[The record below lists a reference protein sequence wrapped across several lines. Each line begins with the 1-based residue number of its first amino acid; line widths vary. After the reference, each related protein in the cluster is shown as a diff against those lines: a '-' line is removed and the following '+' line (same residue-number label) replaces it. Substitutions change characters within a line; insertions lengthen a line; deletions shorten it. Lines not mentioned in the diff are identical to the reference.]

1 VARLRDLVDAARTPL
16 VAAGIPVDEAALDAE
31 LLMRD
36 VLAWDRASWI
46 TRREEAAAPAVAQA
60 FARAIARRAGREPVA
75 YIRGVQEFYG
85 RAFQVRPGVLIPRPE
100 TELLI
105 DEALTLLAGQATPR
119 IADVGTGSGC
129 LAITLALETPGATVA
144 ATDISADAL
153 AIARANAT
161 ALGMT
166 TRIDFRHTSLLD
178 GVSGLFDLLVA
189 NPPYVPERDASS
201 LAPEVLAHEP
211 LVFGRTLFGETQL
224 EVPARD
230 VAPRAA
236 DGMQHPTQHPAQHR
250 QRRQRQKVQQP
261 DQRQQHPRT
270 QVRHHAA
277 APLASFWRGFL

>member
-46 TRREEAAAPAVAQA
+46 TRRNEAAAPAVAQA

-144 ATDISADAL
+144 ATDISAEAL
-153 AIARANAT
+153 VIARANAT
-161 ALGMT
+161 ALGVT

-211 LVFGRTLFGETQL
+211 RLALFGGPDGL
-224 EVPARD
+224 RD
-230 VAPRAA
+230 VRALVA
-236 DGMQHPTQHPAQHR
+236 LAAATLTPGGSLVMEIGMGQW
-250 QRRQRQKVQQP
+250 P
-261 DQRQQHPRT
+261 D
-270 QVRHHAA
+270 VRHALAEAGLGAHAHVRTDLQGIPRVVVA
-277 APLASFWRGFL
+277 TR

>member
-211 LVFGRTLFGETQL
+211 RLALFGGPDGL
-224 EVPARD
+224 RD
-230 VAPRAA
+230 VRALVA
-236 DGMQHPTQHPAQHR
+236 LAAAALTPGGLLVMEIGMGQW
-250 QRRQRQKVQQP
+250 P
-261 DQRQQHPRT
+261 D
-270 QVRHHAA
+270 VRHALTEAGWARHARVRSDLQGIPRVVVA
-277 APLASFWRGFL
+277 AR

>member
-1 VARLRDLVDAARTPL
+1 MARLRDLVDAARTPL

-46 TRREEAAAPAVAQA
+46 TRRNEAAAPAVAQA

-144 ATDISADAL
+144 ATDISAEAL
-153 AIARANAT
+153 VIARANAT
-161 ALGMT
+161 ALGVT

-211 LVFGRTLFGETQL
+211 RLALFGGPDGL
-224 EVPARD
+224 RD
-230 VAPRAA
+230 VRALVA
-236 DGMQHPTQHPAQHR
+236 LAAATLTPGGSLVMEIGMGQW
-250 QRRQRQKVQQP
+250 P
-261 DQRQQHPRT
+261 D
-270 QVRHHAA
+270 VRHALAEAGLGAHAHVRTDLQGIPRVVVA
-277 APLASFWRGFL
+277 TR